1 MTKIGLIVCSNGLGH
16 VRRVISICAF
26 MLRNSFEGHIDAF
39 LPKSHLERLSNWPE
53 RLYFVNHPN
62 VEIIN
67 FEYPRKS
74 NHGDIPLVEKGW
86 EEISLPDMDKYDILW
101 SDNILDVLQKRS
113 DAIIT
118 GSFLWHEVFDNSE
131 YSVDLRNF
139 IDYQKDLIKKH
150 KPIMV
155 GNELFATPEVRKTTR
170 FIPVGFYRYETFLR
184 EKKYSNILYAS
195 GLGGEEE
202 EIFKSDLEKIINYNL
217 RPPSK
222 LFVEPRLLPS
232 SYPSWIQKA
241 NFSGEMFHSC
251 MAVCIRPG
259 FGTISDS
266 IVNRNQIFAF
276 SSEDSFEMI
285 HNCDILQKMRLGHRC
300 KSPFEAYQKAI
311 NYVSDKKKVKEHI
324 MQTAHVRTDGVYA
337 TANVI
342 LSNGGSID

>member
-1 MTKIGLIVCSNGLGH
+1 
-16 VRRVISICAF
+16 
-26 MLRNSFEGHIDAF
+26 MLRNGFEGKIDAF
-39 LPKSHLERLSNWPE
+39 VFKPHLERLKNWPDCQ
-53 RLYFVNHPN
+53 YFRDHPN
-62 VEIIN
+62 IKIIN
-67 FEYPRKS
+67 FEYPRKN
-74 NHGDIPLVEKGW
+74 NHGSISLVDKGW

-118 GSFLWHEVFDNSE
+118 GSFLWHEVFENSK
-131 YSVDLRNF
+131 YSGGLRNF
-139 IDYQKDLIKKH
+139 IDYQKNLIKKH

-155 GNELFATPEVRKTTR
+155 GNEFFATPEVRKTTR

-184 EKKYSNILYAS
+184 EKKTSNILYAS

-202 EIFKSDLEKIINYNL
+202 EMFKTDLEKIINRNL

-232 SYPSWIQKA
+232 SYPGWMQRA

-276 SSEDSFEMI
+276 SSEDSFEMV
-285 HNCDILQKMRLGHRC
+285 HNCNILQKMSLGHRC

-311 NYVSDKKKVKEHI
+311 SYVSDKKKVKEHI
-324 MQTAHVRTDGVYA
+324 MRTAHVRTDGVYA
-337 TANVI
+337 TASII
-342 LSNGGSID
+342 LSNGAID